1 MIDIVPKRKKEAD
14 IRKEIELFYEGR
26 KFYRPKIRGLDRKKL
41 IEELQ
46 MKFKYQRGALPKG
59 AELPTV

>member
-1 MIDIVPKRKKEAD
+1 MIDFVPKRKKEAD

-41 IEELQ
+41 IEEL
-46 MKFKYQRGALPKG
+46 
-59 AELPTV
+59 